1 MRRISRRRFLGA
13 GAATAAAASALVLG
27 ACGDPKKRAVP
38 TPLAS
43 PSPAPSKAVSRGG
56 ILRAYNFDAQV
67 QDTLD
72 PHQTQFGPVANMHSA
87 VFSRLLQYADERNGT
102 IVPDLAESLP
112 EQPDPLT
119 YIFKL
124 RDGVAFHDAPKYRL
138 AFPNTAGRPLVAGD
152 VKYSIERQ
160 INRNSPKAGRYYRSS
175 DWSVIDSID
184 ATDNA
189 TLVIRLKNPVAPF
202 LSFLAGRHAF
212 VIARETVD
220 AATDETHGDLA
231 MMGTGPF
238 MLESWEP
245 GTAAKLRRNPRWFRR
260 DDDAASGIGADRPF
274 LDGYDAFF
282 SPQEDVFQRMAFS
295 RRFVDTTGFLDPAA
309 LDNERKTNL
318 ADLVLEETNAGGF
331 IASRFLL
338 DRAPFKD
345 DRLRRAIHLAVD
357 RQALADLLYPPMDGR
372 ASARLTGPIAPAL
385 DRWAVAQEDLERRPG
400 YRQQRDEDA
409 AQARQLWAA
418 GMGDGR
424 VNELRVFFSGVPRIV
439 PERAVPALQ
448 RMLQDV
454 LGVTVVPQVD
464 PSGNA
469 VIGSALT
476 RNIEGA
482 ADGVVPF
489 TFGFE
494 DGGVDLD
501 DCLYP
506 HFRSAQPMNTYRL
519 QDATLDSQLDKQ
531 RAEFDNDERH
541 KLGLAIQDYLLAKVN
556 ARIEYLAPIDRRLTW
571 GYVRNSH
578 HPIWYGSNQALADTW
593 LDTSHPAWSGRPA

>member
-1 MRRISRRRFLGA
+1 
-13 GAATAAAASALVLG
+13 LVLG

-138 AFPNTAGRPLVAGD
+138 AFPNTAGRPLVAAD